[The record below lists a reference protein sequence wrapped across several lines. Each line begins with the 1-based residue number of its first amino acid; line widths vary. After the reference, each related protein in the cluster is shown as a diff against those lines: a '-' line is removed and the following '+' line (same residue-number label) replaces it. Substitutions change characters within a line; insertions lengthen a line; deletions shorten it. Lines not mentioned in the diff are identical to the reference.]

1 MYERLYANLETNY
14 KQESITLMLIKN
26 TFNVLLVLAASLV
39 FSSCSP
45 RLSRYSENQ
54 INKQN
59 ATIQQCPT
67 FTCINEIDS
76 TIQNKLNSRGK
87 KIQQIYLIRHAK
99 PNIQKKGLY
108 NVKQARQYLQD
119 YSSVAIQPFDSC
131 LVSIHLNKP
140 HTIHCST
147 LRRSRETARALF
159 SNEYPVMIDSVF
171 REFESR
177 IINAPSFIPLPL
189 SLWQVFSR
197 GSWMLGFN
205 HRGIES
211 HHEAKQRAQKA
222 AEKLIYIAQQEETA
236 ILVAHGM
243 LNGAIKKALK
253 KKGWK
258 ALQSKGQKNL
268 GATILVNVQN
278 SGQ

>member
-1 MYERLYANLETNY
+1 
-14 KQESITLMLIKN
+14 MLIKI
-26 TFNVLLVLAASLV
+26 TFNLLRALTACLI

-45 RLSRYSENQ
+45 KLSPYSKNQ
-54 INKQN
+54 LHLQK

-76 TIQNKLNSRGK
+76 TLQKDLNSQQK
-87 KIQQIYLIRHAK
+87 KMLQIYLIRHAK

-119 YSSVAIQPFDSC
+119 YSAVAIRPFDTE
-131 LVSIHLNKP
+131 LVTIHLTKA
-140 HTIHCST
+140 HTIHCSP
-147 LRRSRETARALF
+147 LRRSKETTRVLF
-159 SNEYPVMIDSVF
+159 SDHYPIQIDSVF

-177 IINAPSFIPLPL
+177 IINAPSFLPLPM

-211 HHEAKQRAQKA
+211 HHQAKQRAEMA
-222 AEKLIYIAQQEETA
+222 ADKLIDIAYQEETA

-243 LNGAIKKALK
+243 LNGAIKKTLK

-258 ALQSKGQKNL
+258 VLQSKGQQNL
-268 GATILVNVQN
+268 GATILVRIINQ
-278 SGQ
+278 